1 MEDSRKDKNMEDNVK
16 TLIKLSMKKIVNA
29 KENVEMVNI
38 ENNEYISEDGC
49 ECSVREDIL
58 NDLDEINY
66 ALEKIIKILGIE
78 M

>member
-1 MEDSRKDKNMEDNVK
+1 MEDNVK

-38 ENNEYISEDGC
+38 ENDDYIDEEDGC
-49 ECSVREDIL
+49 ECSVKEDIL
-58 NDLDEINY
+58 NDLNDISY
-66 ALEKIIKILGIE
+66 ALEKIIKVLGIE